1 VAEDYARLLEPL
13 TLGPMKLPN
22 RIVSTAHQTNLVVDH
37 LPTDDFIAY
46 HEARARGGAGMIVL
60 EAAAV
65 HPSGLLTSKTLA
77 AYLPESGPALRRV
90 AEATRPHG
98 TRLLVQLFHGGREQ
112 IAVPPRAAVLA
123 PSAIPSPRWR
133 VEPRALDG
141 REIEEIIGGYAAGA
155 RTAEHAGFD
164 GVEISAAHRYLI
176 ASFFDPALNRRRD
189 EWSDGGALLERIIA
203 AVRQAAPRL
212 AVGLRISADA
222 PHSAAIAR
230 AAGASID
237 FLHATLG
244 DASTLRGAVGIVPP
258 PPITYLSVVEAAR
271 GLERPVPLILTGRF
285 TEPQV
290 ADEAIRAGHADAV
303 GMTRALIT
311 DPDLPRKL
319 RENRADEV
327 LRCIGCNACIAH
339 YHDGTGIACTQNPR
353 TGRERRM
360 RRRRDR
366 AARRIA
372 IVGAGPAGLA
382 AAAEAIAAGD
392 GVVLFEQEDSVGGQT
407 RLYRDAPGQRELGAT
422 LARNYDRLLGSERLD
437 LRLGCRADAQAVV
450 DVRPDLVLLAC
461 GALPFAPELDQAEL
475 EMSQAWDVLAGARPS
490 GRVVVADWGG
500 DPSGLDSAEVL
511 ASEGADVVLAVG
523 SYGVGEG
530 LHHYR
535 RAHYLDRLYSA
546 GVEIRHHLR
555 LTGVNRGEVHFANT
569 FARGV
574 ATAIRAD
581 HLVLAQGRVPAPLP
595 EPAWGDVPVR
605 RVGDCETPRSLE
617 EAILEGTRAVLDAA

>member
-1 VAEDYARLLEPL
+1 VAEDCARLLEPL
-13 TLGPMKLPN
+13 ALGPMTLPN
-22 RIVSTAHQTNLVVDH
+22 RIVSTAHQTNLVAEH

-65 HPSGLLTSKTLA
+65 HSSGLLTSKTLA
-77 AYLPESGPALRRV
+77 AYLPESGPAFRRV
-90 AEATRPHG
+90 ADAMRPHG
-98 TRLLVQLFHGGREQ
+98 TCLLVQLFHGGREQ
-112 IAVPPRAAVLA
+112 IAVPPRAPVLA

-141 REIEEIIGGYAAGA
+141 REIEEIIDGYAAGA
-155 RTAEHAGFD
+155 RTAESAGLD

-189 EWSDGGALLERIIA
+189 EWSDARALLAHIIA

-222 PHSAAIAR
+222 PHSAAIAQ
-230 AAGASID
+230 AAGDLID
-237 FLHATLG
+237 YLHGTLG
-244 DASTLRGAVGIVPP
+244 DASTLRGAAGIVPP
-258 PPITYLSVVEAAR
+258 PPVTHRSVIDAAR
-271 GLERPVPLILTGRF
+271 GLPRAVPLILTGRF
-285 TEPQV
+285 TEPEA
-290 ADEAIRAGHADAV
+290 ADEAIRSGRADAV

-311 DPDLPRKL
+311 DAELPRKL
-319 RENRADEV
+319 RENRAEEV

-360 RRRRDR
+360 PRRRDG

-392 GVVLFEQEDSVGGQT
+392 SVVLFEQEDAVGGQT
-407 RLYRDAPGQRELGAT
+407 RLYRDAPGQRELGVT
-422 LARNYDRLLGSERLD
+422 LARNYERVLASERLE
-437 LRLGCRADAQAVV
+437 LRLGSRADAPTVA

-461 GALPFAPELDQAEL
+461 GAQPFAPDL
-475 EMSQAWDVLAGARPS
+475 EPSDLGILQAWDVLAGARPS

-511 ASEGADVVLAVG
+511 ASDGADVVLAVG

-535 RAHYLDRLYSA
+535 RAHYLERLYAA

-555 LTGVNRGEVHFANT
+555 LTGVNAGEVHFANT
-569 FARGV
+569 FARTV
-574 ATAIRAD
+574 KTVIPAD
-581 HLVLAQGRVPAPLP
+581 HLVLAQGRVPASVP
-595 EPAWGDVPVR
+595 EPAWGDVPTR

-617 EAILEGTRAVLDAA
+617 EAILEGTRAVLEIA

>member
-1 VAEDYARLLEPL
+1 MAEDCARLLEPL
-13 TLGPMKLPN
+13 ALGPMTLPN
-22 RIVSTAHQTNLVVDH
+22 RIVSTAHQTNLVAEH
-37 LPTDDFIAY
+37 LPTDAFIAY
-46 HEARARGGAGMIVL
+46 HEARARGGVGMIVL

-77 AYLPESGPALRRV
+77 AYLPETEPALRRV
-90 AEATRPHG
+90 VEATRPHG

-112 IAVPPRAAVLA
+112 IAVPPRAPVLA
-123 PSAIPSPRWR
+123 ASAIPSPRFR

-141 REIEEIIGGYAAGA
+141 SEIEEIIDGYAAGA
-155 RTAEHAGFD
+155 RTADDAGLG
-164 GVEISAAHRYLI
+164 GVEISAAHSYLI

-189 EWSDGGALLERIIA
+189 EWSDGRVLLERIIA
-203 AVRQAAPRL
+203 AIHEAAPRL

-222 PHSAAIAR
+222 PHAAAIAR

-237 FLHATLG
+237 YLHATLG

-258 PPITYLSVVEAAR
+258 PPITYRGVIEAAR
-271 GLERPVPLILTGRF
+271 GLPRPVPLILTGRF
-285 TEPQV
+285 TDPLA
-290 ADEAIRAGHADAV
+290 ADDAIRAGHADAI

-319 RENRADEV
+319 REHRADEV

-360 RRRRDR
+360 PRRRGG
-366 AARRIA
+366 ATRRIA

-382 AAAEAIAAGD
+382 AAAEAIAAGHS
-392 GVVLFEQEDSVGGQT
+392 VVLFEQEESIGGQT

-422 LARNYDRLLGSERLD
+422 LARNYDRVLASERLD
-437 LRLGCRADAQAVV
+437 LRLPCRADAHAVAQ
-450 DVRPDLVLLAC
+450 VRPDLVLLAC
-461 GALPFAPELDQAEL
+461 GALSFTPELEQAEL
-475 EMSQAWDVLAGARPS
+475 GISQAWDVLAGARPS

-511 ASEGADVVLAVG
+511 AAAGADVTLAVG

-535 RAHYLDRLYSA
+535 RAHYLERLYAA
-546 GVEIRHHLR
+546 GVVIRHHLR
-555 LTGVNRGEVHFANT
+555 LIGVTAGGVHFANT
-569 FARGV
+569 FARSV
-574 ATAIRAD
+574 ETVIRAD
-581 HLVLAQGRVPAPLP
+581 HLVLAQGRVPAPVP
-595 EPAWGDVPVR
+595 EPAWGDVPTR

-617 EAILEGTRAVLDAA
+617 EAILEGTRAVEEAA